1 MVLFAERFCR
11 VILMQNDFSK
21 GPVWKNIISQA
32 VPLTVAQIVHLLYNV
47 VDRIYIG
54 HMGEEGSMALTGV
67 GLTFPVL
74 TLIMAFA
81 ALFGMGGVP
90 LFSIERGAGNDE
102 KASRILA
109 NSFTLTG
116 GAGVILTALGY
127 IFMRPVLFAIGA
139 SAESYKYAAEYLNVY
154 FAGTVFSMLAT
165 GLVGYVNAQGFP
177 RVGML
182 SVVIGCAVNIAL
194 DPLFIFTFKMGISG
208 AALATVLS
216 QAVSAFLVISFLF
229 GKRAAVRLSPRNMRP
244 DKGIVASISRLGASN
259 FIMQATNLAV
269 QVACNSTLQAYGGDV
284 YVGVMTVTN
293 SVREIFT
300 LPINGIV
307 NGASPVISYNYGAK
321 DYKRTRDA
329 INFNT
334 LVGSAFT
341 VFAWL
346 LVFLFPALWFGIF
359 TDDAA
364 LTEAGVDML
373 RIYFF
378 GFIFMALQFSGQSA
392 FQALGDAKHAI
403 FFSLLRKVII
413 VVPLTLLL
421 PRMGF
426 GVKGVFLAEPISN
439 VIGGLASYLTMR
451 GTIYKR
457 LGSK

>member
-1 MVLFAERFCR
+1 MVSFAERVDR
-11 VILMQNDFSK
+11 VMLMQNDFSK

-90 LFSIERGAGNDE
+90 LFAIERGAGNDG
-102 KASRILA
+102 KAARILG
-109 NSFTLTG
+109 NSVTLSF

-127 IFMRPVLFAIGA
+127 IFMRPALFAIGA
-139 SAESYKYAAEYLNVY
+139 SAESYKYAAEYLRIY
-154 FAGTVFSMLAT
+154 LAGTVFSVLST

-194 DPLFIFTFKMGISG
+194 DPLFIFTFKLGISG
-208 AALATVLS
+208 AALATVIS
-216 QAVSAFLVISFLF
+216 QAVSTALVLAFLF
-229 GKRAAVRLSPRNMRP
+229 GKRAAVRLSLHNMRP
-244 DKGIVASISRLGASN
+244 VRSIVASISRLGASN

-269 QVACNSTLQAYGGDV
+269 QVACNSTLQLYGGDV
-284 YVGVMTVTN
+284 FVGVMTVTN
-293 SVREIFT
+293 SIREIFT

-307 NGASPVISYNYGAK
+307 NGAQPVISYNYGAREF
-321 DYKRTRDA
+321 KRTREA

-334 LVGSAFT
+334 LAGSAFT

-346 LVFLFPALWFGIF
+346 VVFLFPALWFG
-359 TDDAA
+359 
-364 LTEAGVDML
+364 
-373 RIYFF
+373 
-378 GFIFMALQFSGQSA
+378 
-392 FQALGDAKHAI
+392 
-403 FFSLLRKVII
+403 
-413 VVPLTLLL
+413 
-421 PRMGF
+421 
-426 GVKGVFLAEPISN
+426 
-439 VIGGLASYLTMR
+439 
-451 GTIYKR
+451 
-457 LGSK
+457 